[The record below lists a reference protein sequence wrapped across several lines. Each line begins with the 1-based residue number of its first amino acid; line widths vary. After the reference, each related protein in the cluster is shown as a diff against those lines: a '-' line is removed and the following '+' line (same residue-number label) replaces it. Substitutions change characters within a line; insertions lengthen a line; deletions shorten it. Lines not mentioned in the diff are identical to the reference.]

1 MEAAA
6 VEADETLCN
15 EATDRTSGLTQDRK
29 GKTMDTAESAGIRTQ
44 TLENEP
50 SVEAGSK
57 TEAKTI
63 VKILAIVIP
72 LLSFLVL
79 NWITIAAVL
88 LVGKIHPVEIA
99 TMAGHLIGVYLM
111 PTIIML
117 LFQIGR
123 QFRNPRS
130 RWTIFMNTG
139 IFFLVV
145 NILSAIG
152 KVLTKL

>member
-1 MEAAA
+1 
-6 VEADETLCN
+6 
-15 EATDRTSGLTQDRK
+15 
-29 GKTMDTAESAGIRTQ
+29 MDTAEATGIRTQ
-44 TLENEP
+44 TLENAP
-50 SVEAGSK
+50 PVDAGSK
-57 TEAKTI
+57 TKAKTI
-63 VKILAIVIP
+63 VKIMAIVIP

-79 NWITIAAVL
+79 SWIPIATVL
-88 LVGKIHPVEIA
+88 LVGKIHSMEIA
-99 TMAGHLIGVYLM
+99 AMTGRLIGVYIA

-117 LFQIGR
+117 IFQIGK

-152 KVLTKL
+152 KVLTKF